1 MRIQFCGA
9 DRTVTGSSHLLEING
24 KRILLDCGMYQGP
37 RDEANRLNQLLP
49 EDAKT
54 IDAVVLSH
62 GHLDHC
68 GKLPVL
74 CKGSFAG
81 PIYCT
86 PATAEVARIVLE
98 DSAKIQAE
106 NAGYLNQ
113 RARNPSDPKDAAPV
127 RPIYLP
133 QDVQPVIKRFRTV
146 PYKTKTTLGN
156 DISFTFF
163 DAGHILGSAYVLIEY
178 AEAGQQRTLLFTADV
193 GRYDTPIL
201 NDPAPLPGPVDFVI
215 TESTYGNKS
224 HGPMAEIEPQLLA
237 AVQGCIARKSRLL
250 VPSFAIGRTQTVL
263 WYMNKFIEEKKIP
276 AIPLYVDSPMGVEV
290 SRVYSKFRDDYDEQ
304 TRALI
309 GTRDLFGLS
318 RVTFAQSIDD
328 SKKINADRGPCVII
342 ASSPTCEFGRILHH
356 LTQSIERQDDLIIFV
371 GWIPPGTLGR
381 RLQDGEKRVRILDRW
396 YDLRC
401 RVQTIHGL
409 SAHADGDEL
418 LRFLSPTLN
427 AKTSAFVVH
436 GEVDQAEAFAARLMA
451 GGMRQATVPAMETS
465 VLTLSSGSGS
475 SIGSKGAS
483 EGAAAADAE

>member
-9 DRTVTGSSHLLEING
+9 DRTVTGSSHLLEVNG
-24 KRILLDCGMYQGP
+24 LRILLDCGMYQGP
-37 RDEANRLNQLLP
+37 RDEANRLNRLLP
-49 EDAKT
+49 DNAAA

-74 CKGSFAG
+74 CKSGFKG

-106 NAGYLNQ
+106 NARYLNQ
-113 RARNPSDPKDAAPV
+113 RARNPNDPNDGKLID
-127 RPIYLP
+127 PIYLP
-133 QDVQPVIKRFRTV
+133 QDVPAVTRQFRSV
-146 PYKTKTTLGN
+146 PYRSKFDLGRN
-156 DISFTFF
+156 VGFTFF
-163 DAGHILGSAYVLIEY
+163 DAGHILGSAYVLIDSI
-178 AEAGQQRTLLFTADV
+178 EANQSRTLLFTGDV

-201 NDPAPLPGPVDFVI
+201 NDPAPLPGLVDLVI
-215 TESTYGNKS
+215 TESTYGNRS
-224 HGPMAEIEPQLLA
+224 HGPMSEIEPQLLA
-237 AVQGCIARKSRLL
+237 AVQGCIARKSRLI

-290 SRVYSKFRDDYDEQ
+290 SRVYSKFRDDYDDQ

-318 RVTFAQSIDD
+318 RVTFAQSIDE
-328 SKKINADRGPCVII
+328 SKKINLDRGPCVII
-342 ASSPTCEFGRILHH
+342 ASSPTCEFGRVLHH
-356 LTQSIERQDDLIIFV
+356 LTQSVERPDDLIIFV

-381 RLQDGEKRVRILDRW
+381 RLQEGEKRVRILDRW

-418 LRFLSPTLN
+418 LRFLRPTLGSGT
-427 AKTSAFVVH
+427 AGFVVH
-436 GEVDQAEAFAARLMA
+436 GEADQAEAFASRLVSA
-451 GGMRQATVPAMETS
+451 GMRQASVPAMETS
-465 VLTLSSGSGS
+465 VLTSAVG
-475 SIGSKGAS
+475 KAS
-483 EGAAAADAE
+483 ATSPSEAARAADAE